1 MKTYINEMSRECA
14 LKLTETKKIDEWTE
28 VVDLKPLKKAIEALE
43 TLGKDIEGLYVQYV
57 FLDIDNKYY
66 RRFPEEVTDKIYRR
80 VHKGMEQKVYFEK
93 DRLYFIEDGHK
104 IACPC
109 NMRSCY
115 NNGISL
121 EIVIRWRQAEW

>member
-104 IACPC
+104 IACP
-109 NMRSCY
+109 RSMHSYY

-121 EIVIRWRQAEW
+121 EIVIRWRKAEW